1 MARMIKKVIDLLVG
15 SEDTG
20 ASLRL
25 PKKRLHKGTS
35 QRELIQRESKIGS
48 QLFGPVP
55 AGHRREFFC
64 LDKSTWIWYEE
75 SIDTA
80 TGNKTAVTTR
90 YEIQPHGILKAQ
102 EGAQYTYLEGEELQN
117 LRIAIRMYYEKIA
130 RQIYQR
136 DPVTG
141 KKLAGQA

>member
-1 MARMIKKVIDLLVG
+1 MAKVFKKVIDLLVG

-20 ASLRL
+20 ATLRL

-48 QLFGPVP
+48 QLFGAVPV
-55 AGHRREFFC
+55 GHRREFFC

-75 SIDTA
+75 SVDPVN
-80 TGNKTAVTTR
+80 GNKTAVTTR

-117 LRIAIRMYYEKIA
+117 LRIAIRMYYEEIA
-130 RQIYQR
+130 RQVYQR
-136 DPVTG
+136 DPLTG
-141 KKLAGQA
+141 RKLVAQA